1 MIEELDFITNK
12 KAWGYNFRFGF
23 FEVPDADFKKIKE
36 QMITAKQ
43 PLLNKATLWKN

>member
-1 MIEELDFITNK
+1 MIDELHFITNK

-23 FEVPDADFKKIKE
+23 FEVPGTDFEKIKE
-36 QMITAKQ
+36 QMITEDK